1 MAHPRYVGLRLST
14 QAGAVPTAADIAEG
28 ELAINTADGRVY
40 TLAGSTIIDL
50 TDRYTVSEIDT
61 LMDGKANASHTHP
74 WGEVTGKPATATRW
88 PTFSE
93 VTGKPASYPP
103 SAHGH
108 TLADISD
115 AGTAAAK
122 DVAEFDPAGAASSA
136 VSGHESAPDPH
147 SQYVKKA
154 TGKGLSSNDYTDG
167 DKSKLAGIES
177 GATADQTKADIDA
190 LGIDADT
197 LDGKRADDFDPA
209 GAAADAEQRI
219 RQTLKQRPDP
229 LLMHFL

>member
-50 TDRYTVSEIDT
+50 TDRYTTTEIDAM
-61 LMDGKANASHTHP
+61 LAGKANASHTHP
-74 WGEVTGKPATATRW
+74 WGEVTGKPDTATRW
-88 PTFSE
+88 PSFGE
-93 VTGKPASYPP
+93 ITGKPADYPP

-108 TLADISD
+108 TLADIND

-122 DVAEFDPAGAASSA
+122 DVAE
-136 VSGHESAPDPH
+136 
-147 SQYVKKA
+147 
-154 TGKGLSSNDYTDG
+154 
-167 DKSKLAGIES
+167 
-177 GATADQTKADIDA
+177 
-190 LGIDADT
+190 
-197 LDGKRADDFDPA
+197 FDPA